1 METRYSPV
9 HTRKKKLGKNEESYR
24 VSPTP
29 SDGTAAAFRR
39 RRRRALPFSSVAFF
53 LTRGGGVVYF
63 LGVSDFSFDAISLF
77 YRVSTAGVES
87 RWPSAVLFCCC
98 CCCCC
103 YIFTFSYFECTRCG
117 ATTPRCCCCCCCCRF
132 FSGLPIGRWPTNH
145 GRAAHFSNRPAIH
158 RPKKANRAGRCF
170 RRRPEHVLFC
180 YFFFADRLLF
190 FVCFFFWRPRQSKTN
205 DQFRRH
211 FWTGSISAGKNLT
224 TQRPRLVRKR
234 RFRTPKR
241 QKKKRNALEFH
252 RPSRTNQERPMRTGR
267 RNLLP
272 SPSPLRRRRRRRRR
286 RKRRVA
292 RLANDQRGPTA
303 SQTFQPMKIEFKWQP
318 IGRRDGPERSSRRRR
333 RAQTEPKQK
342 RNDHGAKGRP
352 GSGHRPVPK
361 QKTVESGQCK
371 LSSSSSSL
379 LREAHFTVVWL
390 TS

>member
-1 METRYSPV
+1 MRCNDPEVLLLLLLLPFFFRVAHWTLADQPRPSCALFQSAGHSSAEESEPCRTLFSSPAGARALLLFLLCRSSFV
-9 HTRKKKLGKNEESYR
+9 FCLFFFLAAPAIKNERSVPPPFLDR
-24 VSPTP
+24 IDLGRQKLNDAT
-29 SDGTAAAFRR
+29 TASRAET
-39 RRRRALPFSSVAFF
+39 ALPH
-53 LTRGGGVVYF
+53 TQ
-63 LGVSDFSFDAISLF
+63 
-77 YRVSTAGVES
+77 
-87 RWPSAVLFCCC
+87 
-98 CCCCC
+98 
-103 YIFTFSYFECTRCG
+103 
-117 ATTPRCCCCCCCCRF
+117 TP
-132 FSGLPIGRWPTNH
+132 
-145 GRAAHFSNRPAIH
+145 
-158 RPKKANRAGRCF
+158 
-170 RRRPEHVLFC
+170 
-180 YFFFADRLLF
+180 
-190 FVCFFFWRPRQSKTN
+190 
-205 DQFRRH
+205 
-211 FWTGSISAGKNLT
+211 
-224 TQRPRLVRKR
+224 
-234 RFRTPKR
+234 
-241 QKKKRNALEFH
+241 KKKRNALQFH